1 MPRVA
6 LSAEEIESQRDAV
19 CEAASRLFVRHGYD
33 AVTMRAIAAEM
44 RRSHTA
50 VYRYFESKEQ
60 IFHRVRASAFR
71 RFGEFLARASRTE
84 SDPRIRLRK
93 LLLAYVE
100 FAVRDSGSYR
110 LMFELDQGPKDGTP
124 ELAAAMDWAFSLA
137 REAARAAVEA
147 GVARGDVDTLAHV
160 LWASLHG
167 VVSLHLAN
175 LLILGRTLD
184 DLVEPL
190 LEFLID
196 RKPLASPART
206 ARRRA

>member
-1 MPRVA
+1 MPRLA
-6 LSAEEIESQRDAV
+6 FTADEIERQRDAV
-19 CEAASRLFVRHGYD
+19 CEAASRLFVRDGYA

-60 IFHRVRASAFR
+60 IFQRVRAAAFR
-71 RFGEFLARASRTE
+71 RFGEFLARASRAE
-84 SDPRIRLRK
+84 RDPAARLRK
-93 LLLAYVE
+93 LLRAYAE
-100 FAVRDSGSYR
+100 FALRDPDAYR
-110 LMFELDQGPKDGTP
+110 LMFELDQAPKDGSP

-147 GVARGDVDTLAHV
+147 GVASGDVETLAHV
-160 LWASLHG
+160 LWAAMHG
-167 VVSLHLAN
+167 IVSLHLAN
-175 LLILGRTLD
+175 HLIFDRRLD

-190 LEFLID
+190 IDFLID
-196 RKPLASPART
+196 RKPLAAPRR